1 MIEINLLPEELKT
14 KAKKIAKSTQ
24 LSQLLYFI
32 PLAFGILII
41 IHIYLFGVFI
51 TKSLQFGAL
60 NNKWEMLQ
68 PQRKILEDFKKG
80 YEAPSSDASIIKQ
93 LIGQRIFWSAKL
105 NKLSLNLPKGTWFK
119 ELSIDHK
126 NFILKGS
133 VVSLQK
139 EEMNLINKF
148 MDNLKKDRDFFKDFS
163 NLELTSVQRKVIGG
177 YDVADFILVGT
188 LK

>member
-24 LSQLLYFI
+24 LSQILYFI

-51 TKSLQFGAL
+51 TKNITLGTL
-60 NNKWEMLQ
+60 NNKWKTLQ

-80 YEAPSSDASIIKQ
+80 YEGSSQDASIIKQ
-93 LIGQRIFWSAKL
+93 LLAQRIFWSAKL
-105 NKLSLNLPKGTWFK
+105 NKLSLNLPKGVWFK
-119 ELSIDHK
+119 EFVTTNK

-139 EEMNLINKF
+139 EEMDLINKF
-148 MDNLKKDRDFFKDFS
+148 IDNLKKDRDFFKDFS

-177 YDVADFILVGT
+177 YDVADFILAGA